1 MCTNPLDPF
10 STREPLTVRHKAC
23 RITVLSYV
31 LSDGRWVPKA
41 WVMPSPEGEEPGQP
55 IVDDIEHPLAT
66 REAADMVAKKKAI
79 EWIDEVQYPSAT
91 T

>member
-1 MCTNPLDPF
+1 
-10 STREPLTVRHKAC
+10 
-23 RITVLSYV
+23 
-31 LSDGRWVPKA
+31 
-41 WVMPSPEGEEPGQP
+41 MPSPEGEEPGQP
-55 IVDDIEHPLAT
+55 IVDDVEHPLAT